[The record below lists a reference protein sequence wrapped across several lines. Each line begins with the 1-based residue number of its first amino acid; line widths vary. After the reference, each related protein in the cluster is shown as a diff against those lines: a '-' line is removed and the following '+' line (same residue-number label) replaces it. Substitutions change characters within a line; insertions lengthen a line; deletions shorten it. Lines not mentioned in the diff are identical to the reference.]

1 MNRHEQRKRAK
12 TQRRPFP
19 MRLPDSR
26 PHAPEMAG
34 ALIRT
39 LEKEWPKD
47 DPVITETKAMALFT
61 ASAAYLAQMPDD
73 PDRAAILSQATELLS
88 SLTATSEQNLRE
100 VEEMETEMGGFSED
114 FLKGAGAKPIT
125 DKGGEPH

>member
-1 MNRHEQRKRAK
+1 
-12 TQRRPFP
+12 
-19 MRLPDSR
+19 
-26 PHAPEMAG
+26 MAG

-39 LEKEWPKD
+39 LEKGWPKD
-47 DPVITETKAMALFT
+47 DPVITETKAMALFA

-88 SLTATSEQNLRE
+88 SLTATNEQDLRE
-100 VEEMETEMGGFSED
+100 VEETESEMGGYSED